1 MILNLTCMYSNF
13 RKLKEP
19 KSIKQLK
26 YVNSLNDFKKPITI
40 STGPAGCGKTLFAC
54 QEAVKSYENGDY
66 SKIILTRPTVAV
78 DEDLGYLPG
87 NMQDKLEPWIRP
99 MIDILQNYFTETQIE
114 NMKYNDK
121 LEIAPLSYMR
131 GRTFENCFVIGDEMQ
146 NSTNNQMKMLLTR
159 IGQDSKMVIIG
170 DPLQSDLKED
180 TNGLCDLI
188 SRVDTKEFQY
198 IDYVCLDDNDV
209 QRSEVVV
216 ELLNNVYNS

>member
-1 MILNLTCMYSNF
+1 MKLSLTCMYSTF

-26 YVNSLNDFKKPITI
+26 YVKSINDYTKPITI

-54 QEAVKSYENGDY
+54 QEAAKSYANGDY
-66 SKIILTRPTVAV
+66 SKIILTRPTIAV

-87 NMQDKLEPWIRP
+87 SMHDKLAPWIRP
-99 MIDILQNYFTETQIE
+99 MMDILCNYFTESQIE

-131 GRTFENCFVIGDEMQ
+131 GRTFENSFVIGDEMQ
-146 NSTNNQMKMLLTR
+146 NSTKNQMKMLLTR
-159 IGQDSKMVIIG
+159 IGTNSKMVIIG

-188 SRVDTKEFQY
+188 SRVHDKELEF
-198 IDYVCLDDNDV
+198 IDYVCLDDSDV
-209 QRSEVVV
+209 QRSEVVI
-216 ELLNNVYNS
+216 ELLNHVYNI